1 MKRGIGKETPQA
13 RNLSRREVLGRIG
26 AAAASVVGDATE
38 QSASA
43 EQAGFS
49 GSNEFIKALEAQPF
63 AAAQRQR

>member
-26 AAAASVVGDATE
+26 AAAASVVGDAIE

-43 EQAGFS
+43 EQAGFQARTS
-49 GSNEFIKALEAQPF
+49 S
-63 AAAQRQR
+63 